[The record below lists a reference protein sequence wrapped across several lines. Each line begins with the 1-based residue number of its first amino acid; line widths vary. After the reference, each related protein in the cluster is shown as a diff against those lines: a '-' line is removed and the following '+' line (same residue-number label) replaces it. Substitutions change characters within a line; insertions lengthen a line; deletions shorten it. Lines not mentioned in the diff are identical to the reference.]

1 MGSFCSLGNVVHSLS
16 WDGGGSRD
24 GASTEPVR
32 LTLAAAGA
40 FLMSLPLGVNR
51 LVGGVYCDTAQ

>member
-1 MGSFCSLGNVVHSLS
+1 MHSLS